1 MNIDSMKL
9 IQIGIT
15 LSDENGK
22 LPEPVSTWQFNFNFD
37 IENDQRS
44 MTSIQMLK
52 DCGIDFSKLKVR
64 GINPF
69 YFAEKII
76 PSGLVLNNRVHWI
89 CFHGCQDFGYLMKTL
104 SNEHLPQSKDNF

>member
-1 MNIDSMKL
+1 MKW

-37 IENDQRS
+37 IDTDQKS
-44 MTSIQMLK
+44 MSSITMLK
-52 DCGIDFSKLKVR
+52 ECGIDFQKLKRR
-64 GINPF
+64 GIDPF

-76 PSGLVLNNRVHWI
+76 PSGLVLNDKVHWI
-89 CFHGCQDFGYLMKTL
+89 CFHGC
-104 SNEHLPQSKDNF
+104 